1 MKLYFAYG
9 ANLNLSSMA
18 RRCPDAQ
25 PIREFYLR
33 DWCLEFAGHANIR
46 PEPGSLVPGALWEIT
61 ESCEASLDRF
71 EGYPVYY
78 DKQTFALDGEEVM
91 FYVMQDPRP
100 AVPQDGYLLTIAR
113 GYSDWNLDHYYLW
126 QALDST
132 QEEQDD
138 MYWNSTTYFRSTP
151 ELDHGQSGLDLGH
164 DPSHLRDM
172 AYTDPFR

>member
-18 RRCPDAQ
+18 QRCPRAR

-46 PEPGSLVPGALWEIT
+46 PGPGSLVPGALWEIT
-61 ESCEASLDRF
+61 PDCEASLDRF

-78 DKQTFALDGEEVM
+78 DKQTFVLDGEEVM

-100 AVPQDGYLLTIAR
+100 ALPSDGYVLTIAR
-113 GYSDWNLDHYYLW
+113 GYSDWDLDHYYLW
-126 QALDST
+126 RALDST

-151 ELDHGQSGLDLGH
+151 ELDHSQSGLDLGH
-164 DPSHLRDM
+164 DPGHLRDM
-172 AYTDPFR
+172 AYTNPFR

>member
-18 RRCPDAQ
+18 QRCPDAR

-33 DWCLEFAGHANIR
+33 DWCLEFATHATIR
-46 PEPGSLVPGALWEIT
+46 PEPGGLVPGALWELT
-61 ESCEASLDRF
+61 PDCEASLDSF

-78 DKQTFALDGEEVM
+78 DKQTFLLDGEEVM

-113 GYSDWNLDHYYLW
+113 GYSDWSLDHYWLW
-126 QALDST
+126 QAVEST
-132 QEEQDD
+132 EEKTDD
-138 MYWNSTTYFRSTP
+138 LYWNSTTFAGDTL
-151 ELDHGQSGLDLGH
+151 ELDHGQPGLDPGHDLGH
-164 DPSHLRDM
+164 LRDLEH
-172 AYTDPFR
+172 TH